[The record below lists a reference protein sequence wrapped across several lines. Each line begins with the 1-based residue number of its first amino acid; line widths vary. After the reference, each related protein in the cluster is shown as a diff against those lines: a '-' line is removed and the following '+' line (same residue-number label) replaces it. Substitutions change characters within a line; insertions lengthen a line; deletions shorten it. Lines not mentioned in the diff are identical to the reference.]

1 MSSKILITYK
11 SRLVLDNRR
20 RIHHHTFIQFHI
32 MSSYAASITSNANT
46 FAAYAKKATVPARPD
61 MEITLDQ
68 HTEGKFYTTW
78 DALSGKVA
86 ITAPQTSRFDEVQI
100 TLEGCVRTYVEA
112 LSPTST
118 ASKTTAIHRFLKMI
132 MPVPESEYPQ
142 PRVAEGGR
150 TYTFPF
156 NFVIPDRLLP
166 RSCSH
171 PQVSD
176 HVCEAHLNLPPSMGD
191 REMLRGQSDMA
202 PEMCKVQYS
211 IRVKVVRHREADG
224 KELTL
229 VEGQKKIRVV
239 PAVAEAAPL
248 SVGAGHDKFVLSKT
262 KSLRKGLFSGKLGKI
277 TVAAAQPSAIVLPS
291 PSSSPSAPP
300 TTMATVQLRFDPHET
315 TSQPPRLGA
324 LSAKIKGSTFFA
336 VRPTTHIPTHRNSSS
351 QFEIYRGVYDSTIP
365 LSSRCVESVQWRK
378 HLPTLVVARRGSAS
392 SSSSSDY
399 SDSTQVLDPK
409 DNTLHYTATVLV
421 PITLPTTKTWIPT
434 FHNCI
439 SSRIYVLD
447 LSLSVHTPGT
457 GVPAS
462 NLALHM
468 PLQVAA
474 AGNQSE
480 RPAMTEAEAA
490 AELAEVDEFLRPRV
504 IEMPNLEHIGNS
516 VLPHHSTEMPP
527 SYEDFASQPR
537 EIAGRC

>member
-1 MSSKILITYK
+1 
-11 SRLVLDNRR
+11 
-20 RIHHHTFIQFHI
+20 

-46 FAAYAKKATVPARPD
+46 FATYAKKATVAPRPD

-68 HTEGKFYTTW
+68 HTEGSFYTTW

-100 TLEGCVRTYVEA
+100 TLEGCVRTYVET

-142 PRVAEGGR
+142 PRVAEAGR

-171 PQVSD
+171 KQISE
-176 HVCEAHLNLPPSMGD
+176 HVCDAHLNLPPSMGD
-191 REMLRGQSDMA
+191 RELHGQSDMA
-202 PEMCKVQYS
+202 PDMCKVQYA

-224 KELTL
+224 KELSL
-229 VEGQKKIRVV
+229 VEGQKKIRVI

-248 SVGAGHDKFVLSKT
+248 SVGAGHDEFVLSRT
-262 KSLRKGLFSGKLGKI
+262 KSLKKGLFSGKLGKI
-277 TVAAAQPSAIVLPS
+277 TVTAAQPSAIILPA
-291 PSSSPSAPP
+291 PSSSSSGQP

-324 LSAKIKGSTFFA
+324 LGAKIKSSTFFA
-336 VRPTTHIPTHRNSSS
+336 VRPTTDLPTHRNSSS
-351 QFEIYRGVYDSTIP
+351 QFEIHRGIYDSTVS
-365 LSSRCVESVQWRK
+365 LSSRCVESVQWKK
-378 HLPTLVVARRGSAS
+378 HLPTPVVARRGSAS

-399 SDSTQVLDPK
+399 SDSTQVSDPK

-462 NLALHM
+462 NLGLRM

-504 IEMPNLEHIGNS
+504 IEMPNPEHIGNS
-516 VLPHHSTEMPP
+516 VLSHHTSELPP
-527 SYEDFASQPR
+527 SYEDFAPQSR